1 MAASNTPCILPDGQ
15 GLGGEWQ
22 QVSNTSRVL
31 KTSKVVNR
39 DLLKLVQTT
48 YAKDQD
54 TPPFMGR
61 YVDSSSTNPFP
72 LGPIADL
79 SAQLT

>member
-1 MAASNTPCILPDGQ
+1 MAASNTPRILPDGQ

-54 TPPFMGR
+54 TPPFMVGM
-61 YVDSSSTNPFP
+61 
-72 LGPIADL
+72 
-79 SAQLT
+79 